1 MKIKCYG
8 VEDGWLGEKAKSW
21 VVLEVVEGLNESFI
35 RSTEKGSG
43 GRKRESMKERQSSRI
58 RRRRRRRLFKG
69 ERRWFFWPIRR
80 SRRSVVGSPGEPGP
94 SPLERRRSVWYRPQ
108 PPHHHTCPQA
118 DRVRLQISL
127 MKPLASSLQAGLIM
141 LQKVSS

>member
-69 ERRWFFWPIRR
+69 ERR
-80 SRRSVVGSPGEPGP
+80 
-94 SPLERRRSVWYRPQ
+94 
-108 PPHHHTCPQA
+108 
-118 DRVRLQISL
+118 
-127 MKPLASSLQAGLIM
+127 
-141 LQKVSS
+141 